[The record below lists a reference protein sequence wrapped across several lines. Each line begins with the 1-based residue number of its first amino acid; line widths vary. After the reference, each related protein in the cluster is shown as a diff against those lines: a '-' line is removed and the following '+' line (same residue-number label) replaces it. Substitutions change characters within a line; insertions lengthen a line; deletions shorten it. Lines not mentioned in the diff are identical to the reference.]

1 VQEDRKRVRPA
12 RRHVQRKV
20 GVRRTG
26 QETDVRPSITGLG
39 AGEYDDWVELYNG
52 SAVTV
57 ALGPSTGGN

>member
-1 VQEDRKRVRPA
+1 MRPA

-26 QETDVRPSITGLG
+26 QETDVRPPVTGLEAEVYG
-39 AGEYDDWVELYNG
+39 DWVELYNG

-57 ALGPSTGGN
+57 ALDGTSRAAIDTFRA

>member
-12 RRHVQRKV
+12 RRHVHRKV

-26 QETDVRPSITGLG
+26 QETDVRTPVIGLE
-39 AGEYDDWVELYNG
+39 AEEYGDWVELYNG

-57 ALGPSTGGN
+57 ALGPITGGN